1 MNTMVDTIS
10 VEEARTVELT
20 VPTLAAPAELPNS
33 LKLKPLHERYR
44 MNFLPKMCG
53 NSFLMFETALY
64 NIAGSL
70 SDNYNG
76 GYWEFVQLKDVQN
89 GFYCFPDDDAFEC
102 ANNMNYASGFLD
114 GRLFGVLVSLLAL
127 NSLAWK
133 TKGIQQ
139 ERFVNTFHGVKDK
152 IFDDLYQIATTSEE
166 IEEVLKA
173 RQASKML
180 YMFLD

>member
-1 MNTMVDTIS
+1 MSQLIS
-10 VEEARTVELT
+10 ELDEARTIELSA
-20 VPTLAAPAELPNS
+20 PTLEQPAQLPNS
-33 LKLKPLHERYR
+33 LKIKPLHERYR

-64 NIAGSL
+64 NIAGAL
-70 SDNYNG
+70 SDNYDG

-89 GFYCFPDDDAFEC
+89 GFYCFPDGAVFEC
-102 ANNMNYASGFLD
+102 ENNMNYASGFLD
-114 GRLFGVLVSLLAL
+114 GRLFGLLVSLLAL

-133 TKGIQQ
+133 TQGSQQ
-139 ERFVNTFHGVKDK
+139 ERFVNAFYGVKDK
-152 IFDDLYQIATTSEE
+152 VFDELYDIASTSED